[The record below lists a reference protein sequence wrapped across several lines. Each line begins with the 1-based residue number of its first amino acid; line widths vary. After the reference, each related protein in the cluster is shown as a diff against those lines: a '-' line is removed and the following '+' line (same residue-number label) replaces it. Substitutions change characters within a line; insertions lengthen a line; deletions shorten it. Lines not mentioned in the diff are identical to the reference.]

1 MTQIKDIM
9 SSDYRY
15 ITPDTTLQDAAQFG
29 IFTRG

>member
-15 ITPDTTLQDAAQFG
+15 ITPDTTLQDAAQMMQQ
-29 IFTRG
+29 